1 MTDDIGTPRVLEGM
15 TFPIFKRFDRVA
27 ITLAALMLVAGCA
40 SSNGE
45 PSGGPSDIATNLDV
59 PWGIAFLADGSA
71 LIAERNTAAV
81 KRLASGV
88 VTDAGTVGGVAARGE
103 GGLLGLATSGQ
114 TVFAYITT
122 GGDNRVVRM
131 TFDGGKL
138 AGQTTVFS
146 GIPAGSRHD
155 GGRIAFGPDGK
166 LYVAT
171 GEVGNTD
178 LAQDK
183 SSLGGKILRIDAD
196 GSVPADNPDPK
207 SPIWSYGHRNIQGL
221 AWDSAGRLWATE
233 YGANKVDELNLI
245 KPGGNYGWP
254 IVEGSSDEPGF
265 INPAVQWP
273 TGDASP
279 SGLAFYGGSLWVA
292 CLRGERLYQ
301 IPVGGDGALGQPAA
315 LFGGQYGRLR
325 TVVPAPDGSLWFSTS
340 NRDGRGDPRS
350 GDDRIL
356 ALRP

>member
-1 MTDDIGTPRVLEGM
+1 M
-15 TFPIFKRFDRVA
+15 TFCIRKSVERVA
-27 ITLAALMLVAGCA
+27 VALTALILVAGCA
-40 SSNGE
+40 SSQGE
-45 PSGGPSDIATNLDV
+45 PGDGAADVAANLDV
-59 PWGIAFLADGSA
+59 PWGIAFLGDGSA

-81 KRLASGV
+81 KRLASGA
-88 VTDAGTVGGVAARGE
+88 VTDVGTVEGVAARGE
-103 GGLLGLATSGQ
+103 GGLLGLATAGQ
-114 TVFAYITT
+114 TVYAYITT

-131 TFDGGKL
+131 GFDGTSLG
-138 AGQTTVFS
+138 GQTAVFT

-183 SSLGGKILRIDAD
+183 SSLGGKILRINPD
-196 GSVPADNPDPK
+196 GSIPGDNPDPA

-245 KPGGNYGWP
+245 QRGGNYGWP
-254 IVEGSSDEPGF
+254 IAEGRSDETGF
-265 INPAVQWP
+265 INPAVEWP

-292 CLRGERLYQ
+292 CLRGERLYR
-301 IPVGGDGALGQPAA
+301 IPVGGDGTLGEPAA
-315 LFGGQYGRLR
+315 LFVGQYGRLR
-325 TVVPAPDGSLWFSTS
+325 TVVPAPDGTLWFSTS
-340 NRDGRGDPRS
+340 NRDGRGDARS

-356 ALRP
+356 ALQP